1 MGIRKLSLLS
11 AVAAIAL
18 LPSLGADAKDAKK
31 VGLAV
36 ANLQANFFNQ
46 IKESVEAA
54 GAEKGIKVITVDAK
68 GDAATQVNQIQDL
81 LAQNIDALIY
91 IPAGATAA
99 SVPVKAARPPGVPAI
114 KMNLIEAAGPGT

>member
-18 LPSLGADAKDAKK
+18 LPSLGADAKDAK
-31 VGLAV
+31 VVPQV

-68 GDAATQVNQIQDL
+68 GDAAT
-81 LAQNIDALIY
+81 
-91 IPAGATAA
+91 
-99 SVPVKAARPPGVPAI
+99 
-114 KMNLIEAAGPGT
+114 

>member
-1 MGIRKLSLLS
+1 VKKLTANHSPHRSEQGDSNGYSEIIAAQRRRGDS
-11 AVAAIAL
+11 AASSAR
-18 LPSLGADAKDAKK
+18 ADAKDAKK

-68 GDAATQVNQIQDL
+68 GDAAT
-81 LAQNIDALIY
+81 
-91 IPAGATAA
+91 
-99 SVPVKAARPPGVPAI
+99 K
-114 KMNLIEAAGPGT
+114 